1 VSQNRYYSSPALS
14 TTLSG
19 SVSATAS
26 TVGISASPASLD
38 WPAQFPYTVLLDWGT
53 ASAEAVQVNS
63 VTSSTTL
70 NVTRGIDGTAPVAH
84 SVQTYNNVFHGYTA
98 QDVGE
103 TQAHMSAVGPTS
115 YNSGASIA
123 VTAPVGTATGN
134 SALVSIP
141 TDTVNVH
148 GIQSGSFVVG
158 GTDTQTLTNKNLTS
172 TTNSFTAATTSQA
185 GVIQIDGTAA
195 DILMP
200 GIQAAGANGKA
211 ADSGHVHPFPSSSA
225 APGAITATTQQ
236 LLITLPILP
245 ANLAVGSTFNIK
257 IYGTYTNTT
266 ASTTNTFAVL
276 AGTLGSLS
284 DTTIGSAAVTSSAT
298 TAGSTACFFDL
309 SIRITTSGSSGAARL
324 DGMCFCG
331 IAGTSPVNYF
341 TGSTISPQSGY
352 ANSLTTNAWNTTTST
367 FLDFAFQ
374 QSHANTFTVNQIT
387 MAQVK

>member
-195 DILMP
+195 
-200 GIQAAGANGKA
+200 
-211 ADSGHVHPFPSSSA
+211 
-225 APGAITATTQQ
+225 
-236 LLITLPILP
+236 
-245 ANLAVGSTFNIK
+245 
-257 IYGTYTNTT
+257 
-266 ASTTNTFAVL
+266 AS
-276 AGTLGSLS
+276 
-284 DTTIGSAAVTSSAT
+284 
-298 TAGSTACFFDL
+298 
-309 SIRITTSGSSGAARL
+309 
-324 DGMCFCG
+324 
-331 IAGTSPVNYF
+331 
-341 TGSTISPQSGY
+341 
-352 ANSLTTNAWNTTTST
+352 
-367 FLDFAFQ
+367 
-374 QSHANTFTVNQIT
+374 
-387 MAQVK
+387 